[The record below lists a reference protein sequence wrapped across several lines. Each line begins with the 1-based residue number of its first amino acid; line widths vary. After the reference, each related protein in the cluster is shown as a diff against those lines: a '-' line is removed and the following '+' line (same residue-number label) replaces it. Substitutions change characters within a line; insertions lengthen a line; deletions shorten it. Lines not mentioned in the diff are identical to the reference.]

1 MVKCP
6 NCGKDVEVSLALQH
20 QIEEDLRIEFRE
32 ELDKARKAELEIRKE
47 KNLVEEEKKNLEL
60 ITQRRIDEERKKI
73 IEKTT
78 EQIME
83 QQRLKEKDKDKVI
96 EDLKKS
102 LEEAQRKATRGS
114 QQSQGEVQEL
124 DLENILRGEFSGDSI
139 EAIGKGVLGADVRQR
154 VKSPRGVDCGVILW
168 ESKRTKTWSEG
179 WIGKL
184 KEDLRA
190 DGAHLPVIV
199 SETMPDDVKHGLGFR
214 DGVWIVSP
222 IPDLIVTLAASLR
235 RILLY
240 TTRQKMVSESKATK
254 AEEIYEFITSHEF
267 SQQVESMLE
276 TYTAMKGQIDHERTV
291 YEKLWKQRET
301 QVQKLLT
308 GVSGVYGSIQGIA
321 GSALPA
327 IKSLQLE
334 AGS

>member
-184 KEDLRA
+184 KEELTENSI
-190 DGAHLPVIV
+190 PVR
-199 SETMPDDVKHGLGFR
+199 L
-214 DGVWIVSP
+214 SP
-222 IPDLIVTLAASLR
+222 L
-235 RILLY
+235 
-240 TTRQKMVSESKATK
+240 
-254 AEEIYEFITSHEF
+254 
-267 SQQVESMLE
+267 
-276 TYTAMKGQIDHERTV
+276 
-291 YEKLWKQRET
+291 
-301 QVQKLLT
+301 
-308 GVSGVYGSIQGIA
+308 
-321 GSALPA
+321 
-327 IKSLQLE
+327 
-334 AGS
+334 